1 MLTNLA
7 NVCLRVLFVP
17 KCAACDAELPEP
29 LAGPVCETCWT
40 GVARM
45 TPPWCAICGD
55 SIASADGAGYCPR
68 CRLELPE
75 FTVARSA
82 GRYEGTFRNV
92 IHAFKYQ
99 NSRALAARLGRL
111 MRETGGSLLE
121 DADAVVPVPLH
132 PWRRL
137 RRGFNQADDLARYL
151 GKPVYRVLRR
161 RRHGPPQASL
171 PAGRRDGNV
180 RNAFALRRWSVT
192 SPRGKILVVVDDVM
206 TTGATLNACSRVLL
220 EGGARSV
227 YALTAARAVAG
238 STDRSIPPPDLS
250 PPRR

>member
-1 MLTNLA
+1 MLTSLTNLA
-7 NVCLRVLFVP
+7 LRILFVP
-17 KCAACDAELPEP
+17 TCAACEAELPEP
-29 LAGPVCETCWT
+29 LAGPVCGTCWT
-40 GVARM
+40 GVSRM

-55 SIASADGAGYCPR
+55 SVASELAAYCPR

-75 FTVARSA
+75 FSVARSA
-82 GRYEGTFRNV
+82 GRYEGSLRSI
-92 IHAFKYQ
+92 IHAYKYR
-99 NSRALAARLGRL
+99 NGRALAPRLAGL
-111 MRETGGSLLE
+111 LREAGGSLLE

-137 RRGFNQADDLARYL
+137 RRGFNQADDLARCL

-171 PAGRRDGNV
+171 PAGRRDSNV
-180 RNAFALRRWSVT
+180 RHAFGLRTFPLVN
-192 SPRGKILVVVDDVM
+192 PRGKVLVVVDDVM

-220 EGGARSV
+220 EGGARAV

-238 STDRSIPPPDLS
+238 STARSIRPPDPS
-250 PPRR
+250 PLRR